1 MKGRLR
7 LSAYLGVL
15 MATERRF
22 LPLALLLLIT
32 ALPDLVAILTRK
44 PWVLN
49 LLFLLGWNVLFGMAF
64 LYYSCFFLLK
74 IS

>member
-1 MKGRLR
+1 
-7 LSAYLGVL
+7 VL
-15 MATERRF
+15 IVTERRF
-22 LPLALLLLIT
+22 LPFALLLLIT

-64 LYYSCFFLLK
+64 SFMTPVFFF
-74 IS
+74 